1 MEKNHTFMGNKN
13 PLKLT
18 LNERQLWVHTKII
31 VHLSVSFSAPAKQC
45 LNISIKGVALIK
57 ALDFWIWHELG
68 SILLTNTRVTS
79 IYQSPLSMCI
89 ISISDWLILCQLSSK
104 ILLSVSTVWELLTI
118 QTISFANYYVLFLDT
133 WHRYTLSGCL
143 GENKKKAFTK
153 ALKW

>member
-1 MEKNHTFMGNKN
+1 MGTHKNYRSPVSELFCPHKTMPQHFNKRSCSDQGSR
-13 PLKLT
+13 L
-18 LNERQLWVHTKII
+18 LNM
-31 VHLSVSFSAPAKQC
+31 A
-45 LNISIKGVALIK
+45 
-57 ALDFWIWHELG
+57 ELG

-143 GENKKKAFTK
+143 GENRKSFHKSPQMVVI
-153 ALKW
+153 